1 MEKEPILENRSKVSF
16 AARISMAKIDEVSY
30 GFQDVQQVMD
40 DSYTLDWS
48 GHVIY
53 VIVQGLI
60 WFIFYRIKQQRAGQ
74 KELHEWKRSKFWKT
88 DLR

>member
-40 DSYTLDWS
+40 DSYTLD
-48 GHVIY
+48 
-53 VIVQGLI
+53 
-60 WFIFYRIKQQRAGQ
+60 
-74 KELHEWKRSKFWKT
+74 
-88 DLR
+88 